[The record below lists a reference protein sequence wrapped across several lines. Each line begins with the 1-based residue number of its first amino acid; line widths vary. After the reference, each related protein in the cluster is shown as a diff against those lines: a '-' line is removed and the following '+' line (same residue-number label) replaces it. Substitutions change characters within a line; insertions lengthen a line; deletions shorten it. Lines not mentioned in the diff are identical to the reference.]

1 MGFVTEDR
9 KGLGLILIHTVR
21 ENIAYVNL
29 DIIKSKLSF
38 ANKRKEINLAK
49 QLVREFNIKTPSIEQ
64 KVLYLSGGN
73 QQKVVLAKWMPKKP
87 KILILDEPTRGIDV
101 GAKAEIYKLMN
112 ELALQGIGVI
122 MVSSEL
128 PEILQ
133 MSDRI
138 AVMSE
143 GELVDIIPGKGATQ
157 EQVMHL
163 ATLKRK
169 YEKIT

>member
-1 MGFVTEDR
+1 M
-9 KGLGLILIHTVR
+9 
-21 ENIAYVNL
+21 
-29 DIIKSKLSF
+29 SF